1 MIEDYE
7 LYLAPPPARSNWV
20 KRLLAPFRSR
30 RPAAAP
36 LSEHLRRDIGLDKEP
51 TGRRLG

>member
-7 LYLAPPPARSNWV
+7 LYLTAPRARPKWV
-20 KRLLAPFRSR
+20 QRLLAPFRSR

-36 LSEHLRRDIGLDKEP
+36 TSEHLRRDLGLGEGSIGH
-51 TGRRLG
+51 RLG